1 MPKRKAESDDED
13 DEASLSG
20 GGGDSS
26 GEEDAYKP
34 PKKVAKT
41 APAAGG
47 APAAAAAGGR
57 GGGAKKAAAPVRNEV
72 DDELDAPPPP
82 PGGGAAGG
90 ASDDDDEGEGGEAER
105 EAEEDAEFDDR
116 QRSLRQAEAKRMQ
129 CAPFPSRDLGL
140 CLATRA
146 DAPRAPCLRRRILAS
161 FTPAQLERYESFRR
175 SVLNRK
181 AVKKLAMAATG
192 GAGPAPTVPM
202 LVVLAGL
209 GKQFCGEL
217 VEEGRRVMADRGEAG
232 PLRPVHVQEAHRR
245 LAARGKV
252 FCKGAGRQPLL
263 GGRSAASRGRL

>member
-34 PKKVAKT
+34 PKKVAKS

-57 GGGAKKAAAPVRNEV
+57 GGGAKKAAAAVRNEV

-105 EAEEDAEFDDR
+105 EAAEDAEFDDR

-129 CAPFPSRDLGL
+129 CAPFCVARLGL
-140 CLATRA
+140 RLAA
-146 DAPRAPCLRRRILAS
+146 PAHAPRDACTRRRILAS

-192 GAGPAPTVPM
+192 GAPAPTVPM